1 MNLTDLGQ
9 YFDPF
14 IFDFFILPALIFF
27 ARMVDMTLGTLRII
41 FVARSMKGIAPLIGF
56 FESLIWLFAISQI
69 IMNLSNVATYI
80 AFAAGFAAGNY
91 VGIYLEN
98 KLAVG
103 LLSIRAVTTNDA
115 SDLIN
120 YLREHKFGV
129 TSVSAL
135 GVTGRVRLIISVI
148 KRKDLDAYISI
159 VKKFNPKAFISVED
173 VKSVQEG
180 FFPTSQQRRE
190 NQFFK
195 TFTVR
200 K

>member
-1 MNLTDLGQ
+1 MNLLDLGE
-9 YFDPF
+9 YFDPV
-14 IFDFFILPALIFF
+14 IFDYIILPALIFL
-27 ARMVDMTLGTLRII
+27 ARMIDMTLGTLRII
-41 FVARSMKGIAPLIGF
+41 FVARSMKTIAPIIGF

-69 IMNLSNVATYI
+69 IMNLSNIGTYI

-115 SDLIN
+115 SDLIG
-120 YLREHKFGV
+120 YLREKNFGV

-135 GVTGRVRLIISVI
+135 GITGRVRLIISVI
-148 KRKDLDAYISI
+148 KRKDLDEYIRV
-159 VKKFNPKAFISVED
+159 VKQFNPKAFITIED
-173 VKSVQEG
+173 VRSVQEG
-180 FFPTSQQRRE
+180 FFPTPQQKRE
-190 NQFFK
+190 SQFFK

>member
-1 MNLTDLGQ
+1 MNLLDLGE
-9 YFDPF
+9 YFDPV
-14 IFDFFILPALIFF
+14 IFDYVILPALIFF
-27 ARMVDMTLGTLRII
+27 ARMIDMTLGTLRII
-41 FVARSMKGIAPLIGF
+41 FVARSMKTIAPIIGF

-69 IMNLSNVATYI
+69 IMNLSNFGTYI

-120 YLREHKFGV
+120 YLREKNFGV

-135 GVTGRVRLIISVI
+135 GITGRVRLIISVI
-148 KRKDLDAYISI
+148 KRKDLDEYIRV
-159 VKKFNPKAFISVED
+159 VKQFNPKAFISIED
-173 VKSVQEG
+173 VRSVQEG
-180 FFPTSQQRRE
+180 FFPTSQQKRE
-190 NQFFK
+190 SQFLK